1 MTPAA
6 PCPAGGKRNPK
17 GMEQVPSSAAKVPVP
32 HTGEPGSDSSFL
44 SADTDPGG
52 QRGQLELLGSLCHH
66 LPGRLIPFPFLGC
79 DPAQPTPLWPPGG
92 VLSVSATH
100 INRNALEEKK
110 KSLEVSRPG
119 RWTWQ
124 DVPWPASCLPPQQV
138 ATEGCILSGAYAQLG
153 RRARD
158 VYQGLN
164 DLLRAPA
171 GLPPAP
177 CASSHIPV
185 TWPLCITSTWLQ
197 GKLGR

>member
-110 KSLEVSRPG
+110 KV
-119 RWTWQ
+119 W
-124 DVPWPASCLPPQQV
+124 
-138 ATEGCILSGAYAQLG
+138 
-153 RRARD
+153 
-158 VYQGLN
+158 
-164 DLLRAPA
+164 
-171 GLPPAP
+171 
-177 CASSHIPV
+177 
-185 TWPLCITSTWLQ
+185 
-197 GKLGR
+197 K